1 MSKSSGIYDA
11 LTKPC
16 GYGIIIYYQEG
27 GAGMDF
33 YIMNK
38 DSVVA
43 KWQSDKLE
51 IFNESLLPLYL
62 KNTGNV
68 DRWLETRAIDYHRAN
83 SRLLR
88 KALRL
93 AEKDD
98 ISTVITVNAVTIT
111 DSYWIKPLDS
121 ELTYSDVRFDSDYF
135 SNLALNGTYDSFN
148 RVANSKTSKTPE
160 LTNTGSFEKCWKLKS
175 GQWWMHKK
183 ANHDEMFSEL
193 FIYQLGLKLDFKMA
207 EYLRGTGIV
216 KTKDF
221 TNNAAVNFEP
231 AYSFMGD
238 NEDYIETINALESLC
253 PHAISDY
260 VKMLFLDTICANP
273 DRHTFNFGILR
284 DTSTGDI
291 LGLAPNFDNNMALIS
306 RGYPKNTTGKND
318 LLIRL
323 FNDLIKY
330 DESLKVHIPHLTED
344 MIRDTI
350 KSVGMKVKSKYIVAF
365 IMNRYALI
373 EK

>member
-1 MSKSSGIYDA
+1 
-11 LTKPC
+11 
-16 GYGIIIYYQEG
+16 
-27 GAGMDF
+27 MDF

-38 DSVVA
+38 DSVAA
-43 KWQSDKLE
+43 KWLSGKLE
-51 IFNESLLPLYL
+51 IVNESLLPLYL
-62 KNTGNV
+62 KNTSNV
-68 DRWLETRAIDYHRAN
+68 ERWLETRAIDYHRAN
-83 SRLLR
+83 SRLLK

-93 AEKDD
+93 TEKDD

-121 ELTYSDVRFDSDYF
+121 ALFYSDVRFDSDYF

-160 LTNTGSFEKCWKLKS
+160 LTNIGSFEKCWKLKD

-193 FIYQLGLKLDFKMA
+193 FICKLGTKFGFNMA
-207 EYLRGTGIV
+207 EYQRGKTAI

-221 TNNAAVNFEP
+221 TNNASINFEP

-238 NEDYIETINALESLC
+238 NEDYIDTLNALKSLC
-253 PHAISDY
+253 PDAVSDY

-273 DRHTFNFGILR
+273 DRHTFNFGVLR
-284 DTSTGDI
+284 DTDTGNVI
-291 LGLAPNFDNNMALIS
+291 GLAPNFDNNMALIS
-306 RGYPKNTTGKND
+306 RGYPKNTNSKND
-318 LLIRL
+318 LLIKL
-323 FNDLIKY
+323 FNDLLNY
-330 DESLKVHIPHLTED
+330 DESLKKYIPVISD
-344 MIRDTI
+344 DIIKDTI
-350 KSVGMKVKSKYIVAF
+350 KSVGMRVKSTHITKF

-373 EK
+373 DR

>member
-1 MSKSSGIYDA
+1 
-11 LTKPC
+11 
-16 GYGIIIYYQEG
+16 
-27 GAGMDF
+27 MDF

-38 DSVVA
+38 DSVAA
-43 KWQSDKLE
+43 KWLSEKLE
-51 IFNESLLPLYL
+51 MVNESLLPLYL

-68 DRWLETRAIDYHRAN
+68 HRWLETRAIDYHRAN
-83 SRLLR
+83 SRLLK

-93 AEKDD
+93 TEKDD

-121 ELTYSDVRFDSDYF
+121 DLTYSDVRFDSDYF

-160 LTNTGSFEKCWKLKS
+160 LTNIGSFEKCWKLKN

-183 ANHDEMFSEL
+183 ANHEEMFSEL
-193 FIYQLGLKLDFKMA
+193 FICKLGLNLGFKMA
-207 EYLRGTGIV
+207 EYQRGNGVI

-221 TNNAAVNFEP
+221 TNNASINFEP

-238 NEDYIETINALESLC
+238 NEDYIETLNALKNLC
-253 PHAISDY
+253 PYAIADY

-284 DTSTGDI
+284 DIDTGNI
-291 LGLAPNFDNNMALIS
+291 LSLAPNFDNNMALIS
-306 RGYPKNTTGKND
+306 RGYPKNTNSKND

-323 FNDLIKY
+323 FNDLLKY
-330 DESLKVHIPHLTED
+330 DDTLKNHIPHITED
-344 MIRDTI
+344 MIKETI
-350 KSVGMKVKSKYIVAF
+350 KAVGMRVKSKYITEF
-365 IMNRYALI
+365 IMNRYSLI
-373 EK
+373 DK

>member
-1 MSKSSGIYDA
+1 
-11 LTKPC
+11 
-16 GYGIIIYYQEG
+16 
-27 GAGMDF
+27 MDF
-33 YIMNK
+33 YIMSK
-38 DSVVA
+38 DSIAA
-43 KWQSDKLE
+43 KWQSSKLE
-51 IFNESLLPLYL
+51 VVNESLLPLYL

-83 SRLLR
+83 SRLLK

-93 AEKDD
+93 TEKDD

-121 ELTYSDVRFDSDYF
+121 ELKYSDVRFDSDYF
-135 SNLALNGTYDSFN
+135 SNLALNGNYDSFN
-148 RVANSKTSKTPE
+148 RAANSKTSKTPE
-160 LTNTGSFEKCWKLKS
+160 LTNTGSFEKCWKLRN

-183 ANHDEMFSEL
+183 ANHEEMFSEL
-193 FIYQLGLKLDFKMA
+193 FIYQLGLKLGFRMA
-207 EYLRGTGIV
+207 EYQRGNGVV

-221 TNNAAVNFEP
+221 TNNASVNFEP

-238 NEDYIETINALESLC
+238 NEDYIETLEKLKLICPNA
-253 PHAISDY
+253 IGDY

-284 DTSTGDI
+284 DTDSGEI

-306 RGYPKNTTGKND
+306 RGYPKNISRKND
-318 LLIRL
+318 MLIKL
-323 FNDLIKY
+323 FNELMEY
-330 DESLKVHIPHLTED
+330 DSQLKQYIPALTED
-344 MIRDTI
+344 EVIDVI
-350 KSVGMKVKSKYIVAF
+350 KSVSMKVQTKKIAEF
-365 IMNRYALI
+365 IMNGYNMI